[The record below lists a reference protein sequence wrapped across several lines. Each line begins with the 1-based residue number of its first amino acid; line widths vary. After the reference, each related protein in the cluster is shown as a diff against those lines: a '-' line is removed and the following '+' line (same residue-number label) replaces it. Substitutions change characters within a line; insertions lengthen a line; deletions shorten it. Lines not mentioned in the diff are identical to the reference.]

1 MTKTELREEL
11 FQTVLRA
18 AAENDL
24 KNEMGRLPPESVLSA
39 QYRPSCRLRLDV
51 QRMAQQQRRR
61 EAMKKI
67 RHATARA
74 AVCTGILAAVS
85 FGSLLSVSASRRA
98 IFNLFADWKNGHV
111 AITYQNACSVPPSAQ
126 SAEAGAFQPQYLPAG
141 FSKAKSV
148 KFGGTL
154 EFQYKNSHGKAIVF
168 DQTPLSKEGENNIDT
183 EHSTRKEIEIN
194 GEKAILLQANT
205 PEDPSFVIWHNQ
217 NTSFLLESV
226 LSSREL
232 IRMAESVE

>member
-51 QRMAQQQRRR
+51 HRMAQQQRRR
-61 EAMKKI
+61 ETVKKI

-74 AVCTGILAAVS
+74 AVCTGILVAVS
-85 FGSLLSVSASRRA
+85 FGSLLSVGASRRA

-141 FSKAKSV
+141 FSKAESV
-148 KFGGTL
+148 KFGDTL
-154 EFQYKNSHGKAIVF
+154 EIQYQNEHGAFIIFQ
-168 DQTPLSKEGENNIDT
+168 QTPLSKKGESDIDT

-194 GEKAILLQANT
+194 GGKAILLQA
-205 PEDPSFVIWHNQ
+205 DASDDSSFIIWHNQ
-217 NTSFLLESV
+217 NTSFLLKST